1 MTPTEEKRK
10 FQAHL
15 TRVLQEMQQVQQG
28 SQNRQEL
35 IRRIEAIDASNPRRL
50 LLYVANTNHQAS
62 AVNPADIVP
71 LGDALAPI
79 QKVKNLDLMIHTFG
93 GSGETAEKIVEMCRN
108 HCEGELD
115 QMVFCASCQKKGNT
129 THCCSTQKT
138 SAHSRQ

>member
-1 MTPTEEKRK
+1 MTSTEEKQRK

-50 LLYVANTNHQAS
+50 LLYVPNTNHQAS

-79 QKVKNLDLMIHTFG
+79 QKAKNLDLMNRPFG
-93 GSGETAEKIVEMCRN
+93 GSGETAEKIVEMCPN
-108 HCEGELD
+108 HCEGELR
-115 QMVFCASCQKKGNT
+115 VIVPI
-129 THCCSTQKT
+129 
-138 SAHSRQ
+138 